1 MEQKKTRGIIN
12 NKQKDVIKNIY
23 VNYYNTLNLDSDEK
37 TISKNVADV
46 FAVMSNYTKE
56 KENETYHICLF
67 VDDKSR
73 KYKIY
78 IGNKKFRYDLTE
90 FFKISLGDFDDT
102 GMQEKYEKQ
111 IHRILQDDGILCQIL
126 AKMQRDHKDLTADV
140 FLQRCSKYDVN
151 VLHRKRYGNNVS
163 VNITNSVSNT
173 FTQCLRSCCS

>member
-56 KENETYHICLF
+56 KENETYNICLF
-67 VDDKSR
+67 VDYKLK

-78 IGNKKFRYDLTE
+78 IGDKKLMYDFTE
-90 FFKISLGDFDDT
+90 LFKISLGDSDDT
-102 GMQEKYEKQ
+102 GIREKYEKQ
-111 IHRILQDDGILCQIL
+111 IHNVLQDDKILGQIL
-126 AKMQRDHKDLTADV
+126 AKMQQDHKDLTADV
-140 FLQRCSKYDVN
+140 FLQRCSKYGVN
-151 VLHRKRYGNNVS
+151 ILCRKKYGNNVF
-163 VNITNSVSNT
+163 VNITNSVSNK
-173 FTQCLRSCCS
+173 FKQCWFSCCS